1 MQDITYVFCWNFI
14 VWLRFEMMML
24 LFVVYI
30 ITSYRIRIII
40 QLQLVDSFEHRIDV
54 LLLHYLACTN
64 TILYLRPLVQLGT
77 QVDAIVRGLEKQLYD
92 KNDKTRQSCF
102 SLLGELVTVLPG
114 CLTAY
119 IDVLLPALHKS
130 LRYVFICN
138 FYCLSLEMIN

>member
-1 MQDITYVFCWNFI
+1 M
-14 VWLRFEMMML
+14 
-24 LFVVYI
+24 
-30 ITSYRIRIII
+30 
-40 QLQLVDSFEHRIDV
+40 VDSFEHRIDV

-130 LRYVFICN
+130 LRYFFICN
-138 FYCLSLEMIN
+138 LYCLSLEMIN